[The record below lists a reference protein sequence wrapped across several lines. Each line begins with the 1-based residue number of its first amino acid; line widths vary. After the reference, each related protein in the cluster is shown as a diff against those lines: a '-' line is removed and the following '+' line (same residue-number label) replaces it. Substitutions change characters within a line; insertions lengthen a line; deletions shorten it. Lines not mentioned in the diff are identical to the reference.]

1 MICTAA
7 FLFFTFNYNNLFVI
21 SLQSWLSAFVFVIV
35 LNTHLTGDMNH
46 KHSGRLPLFSASPAV
61 TLASLKRAATNFT
74 AC

>member
-1 MICTAA
+1 
-7 FLFFTFNYNNLFVI
+7 
-21 SLQSWLSAFVFVIV
+21 VFVIV

-61 TLASLKRAATNFT
+61 TLASLKRAATDFT